1 MKVMQINVVYKTGST
16 GKIVYELHSFLE
28 KHNITSIVCYGRG
41 NSIKEKNVY
50 KTCSEFNAKINHALA
65 NIDGMMYS
73 HGLIPTNHLLNIIK
87 KEKPDIVHLHCLN
100 GYFVDIYKLINYLK
114 KAKIKT
120 ILTLHAEF
128 MYTGGCGYS
137 KLCNKW
143 QNNNGCKH
151 CKSYKEE
158 TGSLLFNQTN
168 KMWRK
173 MKKAFMGFDID
184 KIKITSVSPWL
195 DNRVAR
201 SPILGNFNHKVILNG
216 LDTNTFKY
224 YETDDLRKSLNLE
237 NKKIIFHATPNF
249 NDDKK
254 HIKGGYYV
262 LELAKKFKDEK
273 EIVFVVAGNVT
284 TKIEMPDNVILLGK
298 VTNQELLA
306 KYYSMANLTILTS
319 QFETFSMVCAES
331 LCSGTPVVGF
341 KAGAPEQISIQQYS
355 EFVEYGK
362 IDELESAVKNWL
374 NKSLNKKEIANM
386 AKEKYSNQKML
397 DNYLIEYKKL

>member
-1 MKVMQINVVYKTGST
+1 
-16 GKIVYELHSFLE
+16 
-28 KHNITSIVCYGRG
+28 
-41 NSIKEKNVY
+41 
-50 KTCSEFNAKINHALA
+50 
-65 NIDGMMYS
+65 MYS
-73 HGLIPTNHLLNIIK
+73 HGLIPTNHLLKIIK
-87 KEKPDIVHLHCLN
+87 KEKPDIVHLQCLN

-128 MYTGGCGYS
+128 MYTGGCS
-137 KLCNKW
+137 HSRLCNKW
-143 QNNNGCKH
+143 QNDNGCKN
-151 CKSYKEE
+151 CKKYREE
-158 TGSLLFNQTN
+158 TGSLIFNQTN
-168 KMWRK
+168 KMWKK
-173 MKKAFMGFDID
+173 MKKAFTGFSTD
-184 KIKITSVSPWL
+184 KIRIISVSPWL